1 MYYSLNEYLKHKF
14 GCKVYK
20 LSISGGMTCPNRDGT
35 LGNRGCIFCSGTGS
49 GDFAEPLCDSVS
61 QQLERAKTKVNGK
74 IKGGKYIAY
83 FQDHTNTYA
92 PVSYLEK
99 IFSEAIGHPD
109 VVALSVATRPDCLP
123 DEVLDLLEKLN
134 RQKPVL
140 VELGLQTIHE
150 TSAEFIRRGYEL
162 SVFDQAVAKLKNR
175 GLTVVVHMIIGLPGE
190 TEQMIYETASYIGH
204 SGADGIKF
212 HLLHVL
218 KNTDLAT
225 IFAEGRFELPSLE
238 KYTEILLGCLKRIPP
253 DMVVHRLTG
262 DGAKRDLIAPLW
274 SADKKKV
281 LNYINSQIK
290 LTNLTQGE
298 FFS

>member
-1 MYYSLNEYLKHKF
+1 MYYSLNEYLNHKF

-20 LSISGGMTCPNRDGT
+20 LSISGGMTCPNRDGK

-61 QQLERAKTKVNGK
+61 QQLERAKAKVNGK

-175 GLTVVVHMIIGLPGE
+175 RLDVVVHMIIGLPGE

-298 FFS
+298 LFS